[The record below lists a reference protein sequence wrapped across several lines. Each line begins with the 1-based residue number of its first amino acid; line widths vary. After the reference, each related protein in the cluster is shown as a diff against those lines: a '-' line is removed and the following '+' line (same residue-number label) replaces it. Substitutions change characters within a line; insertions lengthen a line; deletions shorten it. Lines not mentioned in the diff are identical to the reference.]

1 MSNGKSVVVNLD
13 TSIDSV
19 MDNQCN
25 MMQERASWMR
35 SLDLTGSLSV
45 LALGSDLGRNID
57 INESSGVADWVYTS

>member
-1 MSNGKSVVVNLD
+1 MTLEKEYLYDMIKEWSFFG
-13 TSIDSV
+13 
-19 MDNQCN
+19 
-25 MMQERASWMR
+25 ER